1 MMNGRRTKLTP
12 EIIREISEHVRNG
25 SFYKDAAILSG
36 ITTKTFHEWRNKGEA
51 DEKEGKTT
59 LHSDFLHSLRQAEA
73 IAKAEAIRYI
83 QRSDDW
89 KARAWYLER
98 KYSDEYSL
106 KQKIE
111 HSSDEE
117 KPLRVTLSWD

>member
-1 MMNGRRTKLTP
+1 MAGRKTKLTP
-12 EIIREISEHVRNG
+12 ELIKEIASYVRDG
-25 SFYKDAAILSG
+25 SFYKDAAMLAG
-36 ITTKTFHEWRNKGEA
+36 IDNSSFHKYRNLGEQ
-51 DEKEGKTT
+51 DLKDGKETIYTEFINT
-59 LHSDFLHSLRQAEA
+59 LRRAEA
-73 IAKAEAIRYI
+73 EAKAEAIRYI